1 MRIISTVYRLI
12 AFSVLSLLFCRP
24 DSSAIAGEK
33 IIIASNGAGEKFIE
47 HTLPAVTLAATK
59 DIDYIELHVV
69 MTSDDQLIVFRD
81 LTLNRLTDVADIFPD
96 RSREDGSYYVIDFSL
111 KEIRQMRLRNV
122 LEIDQPAL
130 SLAIPTLKEE
140 LSLIRR
146 LESILSKSIGIS
158 LEIKQPLFHSE
169 AGKDISSAG
178 LDILT
183 DYDYIDNNS
192 KLFIQCFDAEELQ
205 RIYAQLM
212 PERGMNLPLI
222 QLIGNNDTTRTQQ
235 KTSENLLVY
244 SYDWLYT
251 NSGLKIIS
259 SYAAAIGLPTDT
271 LIDKEGNLLLTDY
284 IAAGHKYGLSVFVYS
299 LNNQPGSLP
308 PFADTFPS
316 LLDIYL
322 QKVNIDGF
330 YTDDFSEARIIS
342 DRLEADKKRKAELP
356 DFFSSLNLSSPSD
369 QNKTEEIRI
378 NKESGSL

>member
-1 MRIISTVYRLI
+1 MILNSTLHRLI
-12 AFSVLSLLFCRP
+12 VFSLLSLLFCRP
-24 DSSAIAGEK
+24 DNSAIAGEK
-33 IIIASNGAGEKFIE
+33 IIIASNGAGEEFIE
-47 HTLPAVTLAATK
+47 HTLPAVALAATK

-69 MTSDDQLIVFRD
+69 MTSDNQLIVFRD
-81 LTLNRLTDVADIFPD
+81 LTLNRLTDVTDIFPD

-111 KEIRQMRLRNV
+111 KEIRQIRLRNV
-122 LEIDQPAL
+122 LETDQPAL

-140 LSLIRR
+140 LGLIRR
-146 LESILSKSIGIS
+146 LESVLSKSIGIS
-158 LEIKQPLFHSE
+158 LEIKHPLFHSE
-169 AGKDISSAG
+169 AGKDISSAS
-178 LDILT
+178 LDILA

-192 KLFIQCFDAEELQ
+192 KLFIQCFDPEELQ

-222 QLIGNNDTTRTQQ
+222 QLIGNNDTTQTHQ
-235 KTSENLLVY
+235 KTSQNFMVY

-259 SYAAAIGLPTDT
+259 SYAAAIGLPGDT
-271 LIDKEGNLLLTDY
+271 LIDNEGNLLLTDY
-284 IAAGHKYGLSVFVYS
+284 VAAGHKYGLSVFVYS
-299 LNNQPGSLP
+299 LNNQPESLP

-330 YTDDFSEARIIS
+330 YTDDFSEARIIN
-342 DRLEADKKRKAELP
+342 DRLETDKKRKAGLP
-356 DFFSSLNLSSPSD
+356 DFFSSLNLSPPSD
-369 QNKTEEIRI
+369 QNTTEKIRL